1 MRYGEFLSRIQT
13 IVNSMNNGELMDDID
28 KDDEVDVEDLC
39 NTIKEMIEP

>member
-1 MRYGEFLSRIQT
+1 MKYSEFLSRIQT
-13 IVNSMNNGELMDDID
+13 IIGRMDDGELMDDID